1 MKKVLITGSGG
12 FVGRHLTNLLKTD
25 YEVIGTL
32 FGEDLKD
39 EENVNYHE
47 GNIQDPKVLEDLIK
61 KYSPDFIIHLAARA
75 ISWDSDTEQIFNT
88 NFLGTINLY
97 KAVLTQKEVDK
108 SYNPKILYVSS
119 AEVYGKTTIPDRINE
134 NCPFFPVNFY
144 AVSKVAGDRLSY
156 QLSQSEKLNIL
167 IARPFNHSGPG
178 QQKGFF
184 VPDMASQ
191 IVEIENDPNGKT
203 LKVGNLESIRDLS
216 DVRDIVRAYKLLL
229 EADTKPGEAV
239 NICSGNGK
247 KMKDILDK
255 LLSFA
260 KKDIKVE
267 EDHDR
272 FYPVDI
278 KVAVGDNSKL
288 KSLTGWSPQI
298 ELDKTLE
305 DALEYW
311 REKI

>member
-1 MKKVLITGSGG
+1 MKKVLVTGSGG
-12 FVGRHLTNLLKTD
+12 FVGRHLVDLLKTD

-39 EENVNYHE
+39 QENVSYHE
-47 GNIQDPKVLEDLIK
+47 GNIQDPKFLEDLIN
-61 KYSPDFIIHLAARA
+61 KYSPDFIVHLAARA

-97 KAVLTQKEVDK
+97 KAVIANRNKNPD
-108 SYNPKILYVSS
+108 YNPKILYVSS
-119 AEVYGKTTIPDRINE
+119 AEIYGKTTAPDKINE
-134 NCPFFPVNFY
+134 HCPFFPVNFY

-167 IARPFNHSGPG
+167 IARPFNHTGPG

-191 IVEIENDPNGKT
+191 IVEIENDPNGQS

-216 DVRDIVRAYKLLL
+216 DVRDIVRAYKMLL
-229 EADTKPGEAV
+229 EAETTPGEAV
-239 NICSGNGK
+239 NVCSGKGQ
-247 KMKDILDK
+247 KMKDVLEK

-260 KKDIKVE
+260 KKEIKVE
-267 EDHDR
+267 EDPER

-278 KVAVGDNSKL
+278 KLAVGDNSKL
-288 KSLTGWSPQI
+288 KSLTGWEPQI
-298 ELDKTLE
+298 PLDQTLE
-305 DALEYW
+305 DALDYW
-311 REKI
+311 RDKP